1 MRTSFKYGPLDVVPP
16 GEVGEWD
23 MEPFGTGSVITDDD
37 GKKWVYGRGAI
48 DDKHSVF
55 GILGS
60 NSMSFHNQPFYA
72 KIRPISLNLEDWLVV

>member
-1 MRTSFKYGPLDVVPP
+1 MVPP
-16 GEVGEWD
+16 GEVDEWE

-55 GILGS
+55 GILE
-60 NSMSFHNQPFYA
+60 A
-72 KIRPISLNLEDWLVV
+72 LEYMARDVTKSCSECGFD